1 LSSVQR
7 KCFIDLKF
15 EFNDQI
21 NMKVSYS
28 IATGRASSH
37 CITWIYRKKRHRK
50 YFRTRIDAVRFRNEK
65 EQELG
70 IRQTT
75 EIENEIIFLALG
87 EIKDRLDS
95 INQRIHSIERSV
107 QTQESYLESLRKP
120 PVPKILRIA
129 EAAKVLR
136 ISSRK
141 LYYLLDKG
149 VFKRYK
155 LPHTRTTFIKL
166 DEVEEALGTGDLSE
180 YLNKD

>member
-1 LSSVQR
+1 MSR
-7 KCFIDLKF
+7 WEYNCFIGLKI

-21 NMKVSYS
+21 KMKVSYS
-28 IATGRASSH
+28 YAAGRASCH
-37 CITWIYRKKRHRK
+37 CITWVYKKKRNRR
-50 YFRTRIDAVRFRNEK
+50 YFRTRLDAVRFRNEK

-87 EIKDRLDS
+87 EIKDRLDT
-95 INQRIHSIERSV
+95 INNRIDSIESTI
-107 QTQESYLESLRKP
+107 QTQEAHLESLRKP

-166 DEVEEALGTGDLSE
+166 DEVEEALGSGDLSE
-180 YLNKD
+180 YLDKK

>member
-1 LSSVQR
+1 MNV
-7 KCFIDLKF
+7 
-15 EFNDQI
+15 N
-21 NMKVSYS
+21 YS
-28 IATGRASSH
+28 IAKGRASSH

-50 YFRTRIDAVRFRNEK
+50 YFRSRLDALRFRNEK

-70 IRQTT
+70 ITQR
-75 EIENEIIFLALG
+75 EGIENELLFWLLG
-87 EIKDRLDS
+87 ENNEKIANIEARLS
-95 INQRIHSIERSV
+95 GLEKSV
-107 QTQESYLESLRKP
+107 HEQEGILNEIRKP
-120 PVPKILRIA
+120 PAPKILRIS

-166 DEVEEALGTGDLSE
+166 DEVEKALDTENIEDL
-180 YLNKD
+180 LT